1 VSEAS
6 GGAPSA
12 PAEAAAPAESAP
24 VPARPVPPDPPQ
36 GSPGRAESRTPDSR
50 TPVPPQEA
58 ARRAPSDTQEAPPK
72 TDGSWLQRFLRPGTP
87 APAGKPERPAS
98 ESPPGGP
105 SGPQETPDTEPS
117 SPWAPPSSRE
127 EEERRVQA
135 EVDRRAARAQKQQA
149 QQTRAQQRAV
159 LEQQEREARQTDVY
173 KATELREQLDAMA
186 AQEQFVAGLVG
197 AYDQSTL
204 DPLVSA
210 LPEAERGALLSDAPT
225 GMEGRKALVEK
236 AVQAIK
242 AQGAREAE
250 AKLRKSAAFRKQV
263 LADWRRGAHGEDD
276 SPDEPELVASG
287 VGTNGHRGG
296 PTMNDW
302 LRSHR

>member
-1 VSEAS
+1 MTEAS
-6 GGAPSA
+6 GAAPAA
-12 PAEAAAPAESAP
+12 PAEGAVPAESAAAPAP
-24 VPARPVPPDPPQ
+24 VTPARPVPPDP
-36 GSPGRAESRTPDSR
+36 R
-50 TPVPPQEA
+50 PPAAPPEA
-58 ARRAPSDTQEAPPK
+58 ARRAPDGPQEAPPK
-72 TDGSWLQRFLRPGTP
+72 TDGSWLQRFLRPGS
-87 APAGKPERPAS
+87 APQGQIPGPEKAEKPAS
-98 ESPPGGP
+98 ESAADTPSAPP
-105 SGPQETPDTEPS
+105 ETPEAAP
-117 SPWAPPSSRE
+117 SPWAPPASRE

-135 EVDRRAARAQKQQA
+135 EVDRRAARAQKAQA

-173 KATELREQLDAMA
+173 KAAEMREQLDAMA

-204 DPLVSA
+204 DPLVSS
-210 LPEAERGALLSDAPT
+210 LPEPERAALLQDAPT

-236 AVQAIK
+236 AVSAIK

-263 LADWRRGAHGEDD
+263 LADWRRGVHGEDD
-276 SPDEPELVASG
+276 SPEEPELVASG
-287 VGTNGHRGG
+287 VGTNGHRSG

-302 LRSHR
+302 LRAHR

>member
-1 VSEAS
+1 M
-6 GGAPSA
+6 
-12 PAEAAAPAESAP
+12 
-24 VPARPVPPDPPQ
+24 
-36 GSPGRAESRTPDSR
+36 
-50 TPVPPQEA
+50 
-58 ARRAPSDTQEAPPK
+58 
-72 TDGSWLQRFLRPGTP
+72 RPGTP
-87 APAGKPERPAS
+87 SGAQPAPEKPAPAS
-98 ESPPGGP
+98 EAKAPASEAPSTPP
-105 SGPQETPDTEPS
+105 ETPDTEPS
-117 SPWAPPSSRE
+117 SPWAPPASRE

-135 EVDRRAARAQKQQA
+135 EVDRRAARAQKAQA

-204 DPLVSA
+204 DPLVAS
-210 LPEAERGALLSDAPT
+210 LPEPERAALLQDVPT
-225 GMEGRKALVEK
+225 GMEGRKALVEQ
-236 AVQAIK
+236 AVTALK

-250 AKLRKSAAFRKQV
+250 ARLRKSAAFRKQV
-263 LADWRRGAHGEDD
+263 LADWRRGLHGEEDA
-276 SPDEPELVASG
+276 PDEPELVG
-287 VGTNGHRGG
+287 GTNGHRAG

>member
-1 VSEAS
+1 VPAPEKAEAPAS
-6 GGAPSA
+6 GSAPDTPSA
-12 PAEAAAPAESAP
+12 PP
-24 VPARPVPPDPPQ
+24 
-36 GSPGRAESRTPDSR
+36 
-50 TPVPPQEA
+50 
-58 ARRAPSDTQEAPPK
+58 
-72 TDGSWLQRFLRPGTP
+72 
-87 APAGKPERPAS
+87 
-98 ESPPGGP
+98 
-105 SGPQETPDTEPS
+105 ETPDAAP
-117 SPWAPPSSRE
+117 SPWAPPASRE

-135 EVDRRAARAQKQQA
+135 EVDRRAARAQKAQA

-204 DPLVSA
+204 DPLVSS
-210 LPEAERGALLSDAPT
+210 LPEAERGALLQDAPT

-250 AKLRKSAAFRKQV
+250 ARLRKSAAFRKQV
-263 LADWRRGAHGEDD
+263 LADWRRGLHGEEDA
-276 SPDEPELVASG
+276 PDEPELVG
-287 VGTNGHRGG
+287 GTNGHRSG

-302 LRSHR
+302 LRAHR